1 MTKSRHSKKSKRR
14 DDQILRR
21 EVAAIRR
28 LKKRAA
34 SHGKA
39 FLADIVLAGGEAPGR
54 SGAAAV

>member
-14 DDQILRR
+14 DDPILCR

-34 SHGKA
+34 SHG
-39 FLADIVLAGGEAPGR
+39 VLALDGWIR
-54 SGAAAV
+54 RRH